1 MEITVKLFAT
11 YQIGRFEQEV
21 RQYPSVTTVRTVAQE
36 LGLPESKP
44 GLILIN
50 GRIADLNRKLNDGDI
65 LALGPLMA
73 GG

>member
-11 YQIGRFEQEV
+11 YQIGRFVQEV
-21 RQYPSVTTVRTVAQE
+21 RCYSLGATARTVAVE
-36 LGLPESKP
+36 LELHNSKP
-44 GLILIN
+44 GLTLIN
-50 GRIADLNRKLNDGDI
+50 GRIADLNRKLNDGDT